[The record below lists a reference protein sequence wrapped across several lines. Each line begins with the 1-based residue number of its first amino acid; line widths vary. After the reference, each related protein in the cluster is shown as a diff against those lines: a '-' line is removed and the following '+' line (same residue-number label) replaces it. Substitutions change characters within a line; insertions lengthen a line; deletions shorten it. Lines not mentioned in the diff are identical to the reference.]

1 MTEGYGGGMSE
12 SIDPA
17 DTVSYDDVR
26 DQADRERDGVASL
39 RDTEEEQGEEAEV
52 DDEMVLDQTEAH
64 ELGIDLDRVGGETPR
79 LD

>member
-1 MTEGYGGGMSE
+1 MTSE

-26 DQADRERDGVASL
+26 DQAARDRDGVTSL
-39 RDTEEEQGEEAEV
+39 RDTEEEQGDENEVTDDFDMDQDEAK
-52 DDEMVLDQTEAH
+52 
-64 ELGIDLDRVGGETPR
+64 ELGIDLDRTGGETPR

>member
-1 MTEGYGGGMSE
+1 MTSE

-26 DQADRERDGVASL
+26 DQADRDRDGVSSL
-39 RDTEEEQGEEAEV
+39 RDTEAESG
-52 DDEMVLDQTEAH
+52 DEDEVTDAFDLDQDEAQ
-64 ELGIDLDRVGGETPR
+64 ELGVALDRTGGETPR